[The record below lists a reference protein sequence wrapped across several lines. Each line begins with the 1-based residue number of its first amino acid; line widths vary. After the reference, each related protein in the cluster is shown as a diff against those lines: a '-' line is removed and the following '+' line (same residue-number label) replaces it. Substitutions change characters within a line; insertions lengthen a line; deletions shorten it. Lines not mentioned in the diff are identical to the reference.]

1 MSQRN
6 QNVELYEFGAFRVY
20 LAERVL
26 TKGQQ
31 VIPLTPKAFDTLA
44 VLVRHRGH
52 IVEKDELL
60 KEVWPDTFVEEGVL
74 AVNVAAIRKAL
85 SDGDEARS
93 YIETVPR
100 RGYRFVGEVRT
111 LSKSSKSP
119 DILQKSQQRKKS
131 WLGLGALGVGLFA
144 LAAVGV
150 AWYARSRSTST
161 AEASPPIPLTSY
173 PGIELSPT
181 FSPDG
186 SQVAFS
192 WNGAHQDNFDIYVKV
207 IGGADAVRL
216 TRDPARDMSP
226 AWSPD
231 GRHIAFARDGAVFLV
246 EPTGTGE
253 RKLAD
258 IRAGDI
264 EWTQDSKSLVISAG
278 TFRKSQLLRLY
289 VETTAVKE
297 LTTPPS
303 SQEIAYGDFNAA
315 LSPDGLNL
323 AFVRLHSSVASDLYV
338 MPLSGGDPRRLTQN
352 ESLIRGIAWT
362 ADGREI
368 VYTRPG
374 LWRRS
379 ADARPGAPSKRLE
392 GVDPTGAGGPAISR
406 PSPGLPVR
414 LAYEHIDLDINIW
427 ASDTQDSSVPA
438 RKLIASTQ
446 SDGNPQFSPDGRRII
461 FVSSRSSRS
470 GNEQIWIANSDGSS
484 PLQLTS
490 SGSTATNSPRWSPDG
505 KRIVFA
511 SMQNGNRDLYTILP
525 DGSSLRRL
533 TTEPSQEGRPSWSRD
548 GRWIYCY
555 SDRKGRNEIWKVP
568 AEGGGQAV
576 QVTFDGGHESFES
589 PDGKLLYYEDYGI
602 KGLRSI
608 STGTSS
614 GSREGTVVLSSL
626 RPGYWAVGEKGIY
639 FVDFDDR
646 HAASHYRFYH
656 FVVGASEVSQLIK
669 FYNFKTQKFT
679 LIGSIE
685 KPVIRPEIVLDTFV
699 AFAWIPAFVEIEIGG
714 HLCWDKASPGT
725 LRIRPFPRGSR
736 RASFD

>member
-1 MSQRN
+1 
-6 QNVELYEFGAFRVY
+6 LYDFGTFR
-20 LAERVL
+20 LDTAERAL
-26 TKGQQ
+26 TKDGQ
-31 VIPLTPKAFDTLA
+31 VVPLTPKAFETLV
-44 VLVRHRGH
+44 VLVRNSGQV
-52 IVEKDELL
+52 VEKDELL
-60 KEVWPDTFVEEGVL
+60 KEVWPDTFVEEGIL
-74 AVNVAAIRKAL
+74 AVNVAALRKAL
-85 SDGDEARS
+85 SEAEGGRS

-100 RGYRFVGEVRT
+100 RGYRFVGEVRRAGKAT
-111 LSKSSKSP
+111 EAYTANGP
-119 DILQKSQQRKKS
+119 DQRKGS
-131 WLGLGALGVGLFA
+131 RNRGAGLVVGLLLLLAGLG
-144 LAAVGV
+144 
-150 AWYARSRSTST
+150 WYLWRSRSTSI
-161 AEASPPIPLTSY
+161 AEPSLPIPLTSY

-192 WNGAHQDNFDIYVKV
+192 WNGEHQDNFDIYVKV

-216 TRDPARDMSP
+216 TSDPARDMSP
-226 AWSPD
+226 TWSPD
-231 GRHIAFARDGAVFLV
+231 GRHIAVARDGAVFLI
-246 EPTGTGE
+246 EPTGRGE

-278 TFRKSQLLRLY
+278 TFRKSQLLRLD
-289 VETTAVKE
+289 VETTEVKE

-323 AFVRLHSSVASDLYV
+323 AFVRLHTSVASDLYI

-374 LWRRS
+374 LWRRP

-446 SDGNPQFSPDGRRII
+446 SDGNPQFSPDGRRIT

-555 SDRKGRNEIWKVP
+555 SDRNGRNEIWKVP

-602 KGLRSI
+602 RGLRSI
-608 STGTSS
+608 STETSS
-614 GSREGTVVLSSL
+614 GLREGTVVLGSL

-656 FVVGASEVSQLIK
+656 FVVGASEVSQPIK

-685 KPVIRPEIVLDTFV
+685 KPVIRPAPGFSVTWDGRTI
-699 AFAWIPAFVEIEIGG
+699 AWSQVDRAESDLMMIENF
-714 HLCWDKASPGT
+714 
-725 LRIRPFPRGSR
+725 R
-736 RASFD
+736 